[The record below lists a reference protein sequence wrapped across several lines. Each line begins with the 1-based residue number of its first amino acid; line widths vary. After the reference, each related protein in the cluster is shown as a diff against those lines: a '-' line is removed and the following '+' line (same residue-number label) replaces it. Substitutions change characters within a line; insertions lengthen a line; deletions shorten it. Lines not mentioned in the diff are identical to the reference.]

1 MEIPDFFNSYAG
13 RYIVQSFFHALITA
27 LIIDRSIQ
35 VWGIRSPA
43 VKQRFRFITVMLP
56 VFSFPAYQLINPERS
71 ALSFRM
77 DALLDSSRWLDLE
90 LWKTVPLGYFF
101 VLLFFI
107 TFLIFVFQELIPIIK
122 HTLESGIT
130 GPDLKRPEE
139 NSAVGKALSALQVEG
154 PDIFI
159 IDDDRLILYS
169 STNKNPAIFLSSGL
183 INAFTQEELQAALAH
198 EIAHIARSR
207 RPLLI
212 MVFFLRVLMFFNP
225 VVLLEF
231 RRIVQ
236 EEEKV
241 CDDFALTLTRK
252 PQALADTLKK
262 LHHSHADPGPAGG
275 KKLSHM
281 LGALEEYSHNSLLE
295 SRIARLERGP
305 AQNEESRWTET
316 LITLFVILLINYFI
330 V

>member
-1 MEIPDFFNSYAG
+1 MSAFFNSYAG
-13 RYIVQSFFHALITA
+13 RYAVQSFFHALIA
-27 LIIDRSIQ
+27 AIIIDRSIRI
-35 VWGIRSPA
+35 WGISSPGI
-43 VKQRFRFITVMLP
+43 KQRFRFITVILP
-56 VFSFPAYQLINPERS
+56 VLSFPAYEIINPDRS

-77 DALLDSSRWLDLE
+77 EALFDSNRWLDLE
-90 LWKTVPLGYFF
+90 LWNTVPISFLFILLFLLTVLVF
-101 VLLFFI
+101 VL
-107 TFLIFVFQELIPIIK
+107 QELIPIIK
-122 HTLESGIT
+122 QMLESDT
-130 GPDLKRPEE
+130 AVRDLKRPAEDSVISE
-139 NSAVGKALSALQVEG
+139 ALSGLQA
-154 PDIFI
+154 DIPEVFI

-169 STNKNPAIFLSSGL
+169 STNKKPAIFLSSGL
-183 INAFTQEELQAALAH
+183 VDAFTREQMQAALAH

-212 MVFFLRVLMFFNP
+212 MVFLLRVLMFFNP

-241 CDDFALTLTRK
+241 CDDFALSLTRK

-295 SRIARLERGP
+295 SRITRLEKSTDRKG
-305 AQNEESRWTET
+305 ESRWAEI
-316 LITLFVILLINYFI
+316 LLTLFVIILITYFI